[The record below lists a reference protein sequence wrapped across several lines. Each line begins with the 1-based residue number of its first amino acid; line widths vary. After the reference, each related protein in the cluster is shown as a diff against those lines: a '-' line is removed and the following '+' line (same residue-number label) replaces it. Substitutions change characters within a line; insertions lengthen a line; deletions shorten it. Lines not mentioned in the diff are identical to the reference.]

1 MAASNKRREDEGIAM
16 FDVVEFD
23 GPGVGA
29 CATTSA
35 TTRHNSTAISVG
47 GDVFVPAHVHTCI
60 CICIRVPRGRANGRP
75 VERRKRRGG
84 EEGKEERGRLAIDS
98 YFIIIINST
107 VISFIDELRSF
118 LLHEFLYKFVSL
130 TVAHSVFR
138 CCGSRENG
146 ERRTERGEGGEEQ
159 SFLTDEQHGVI
170 ITSMIA

>member
-60 CICIRVPRGRANGRP
+60 CTYVHCICLLSLGRTVKTFYAIVFLAYTYRLNTSLIRV
-75 VERRKRRGG
+75 
-84 EEGKEERGRLAIDS
+84 
-98 YFIIIINST
+98 
-107 VISFIDELRSF
+107 
-118 LLHEFLYKFVSL
+118 
-130 TVAHSVFR
+130 
-138 CCGSRENG
+138 
-146 ERRTERGEGGEEQ
+146 
-159 SFLTDEQHGVI
+159 
-170 ITSMIA
+170 

>member
-1 MAASNKRREDEGIAM
+1 MQLLPQLLDTTQLPFPWEG
-16 FDVVEFD
+16 
-23 GPGVGA
+23 
-29 CATTSA
+29 
-35 TTRHNSTAISVG
+35 
-47 GDVFVPAHVHTCI
+47 TCSSPRT
-60 CICIRVPRGRANGRP
+60 CIRVYVYVYVFREE
-75 VERRKRRGG
+75 ERMVDRLKEGRGG
-84 EEGKEERGRLAIDS
+84 EEKRGKEERGRLAIDS

-107 VISFIDELRSF
+107 VISFVDELRSF

>member
-107 VISFIDELRSF
+107 VISFVDELRSF

-130 TVAHSVFR
+130 TVACFVVVDLAR
-138 CCGSRENG
+138 MEK
-146 ERRTERGEGGEEQ
+146 EEQ
-159 SFLTDEQHGVI
+159 RGGREERNRVF
-170 ITSMIA
+170 